1 MRLTFLVAVLSL
13 FAVAAY
19 GAPIARDS
27 SIDIRA
33 RALDPVVLLD
43 RDIAED
49 SARRHSDRNDWDPDW
64 RRTRQ
69 SISLPRRDIVEDPPP
84 LRRAESNTPG
94 QADWRRAILDDLDGE
109 Q

>member
-1 MRLTFLVAVLSL
+1 MLYQAFPLHNHL
-13 FAVAAY
+13 F
-19 GAPIARDS
+19 
-27 SIDIRA
+27 
-33 RALDPVVLLD
+33 
-43 RDIAED
+43 
-49 SARRHSDRNDWDPDW
+49 HQ
-64 RRTRQ
+64 RQ